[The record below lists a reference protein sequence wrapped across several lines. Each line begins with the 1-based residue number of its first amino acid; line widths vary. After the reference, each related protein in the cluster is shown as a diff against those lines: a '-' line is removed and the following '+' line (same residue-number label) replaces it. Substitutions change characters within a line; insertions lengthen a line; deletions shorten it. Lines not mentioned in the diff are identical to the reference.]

1 VTRPLAY
8 ITAGAALL
16 IALAAPLLIRSD
28 FWLGFLITILLYA
41 YMGMAW
47 NVLGGYGGQ
56 FSFGHAVFFGTGAY
70 ASSVLQIS
78 FGINPWIGL
87 VFAAIGGGAVAA
99 LIGTLSFRYGLRGS
113 YFALITLAFAE
124 VFRILANTAEFTG
137 GGVGLYIPLRIGAGN
152 LQFAS
157 KAGFYYLALALT
169 LASLAI
175 AWRLERS
182 RFGAWLMAVRENEDA
197 ARALGVDPFA
207 VKLRAI
213 IISGA
218 MTGIGGTFYAQYYLY
233 IDPGIA
239 YGPGISVEILLVPII
254 GGLGTLFGPL
264 LGAAVL
270 QIAGEAARRLM
281 GDAPGLNLIFYGVL
295 LVIMVRFLPDGLIGL
310 VRRLTRA
317 RRAAHA

>member
-1 VTRPLAY
+1 VTRLLAY
-8 ITAGAALL
+8 GLAGAALL

-78 FGINPWIGL
+78 LGINPWIGL

-137 GGVGLYIPLRIGAGN
+137 GGVGLYIPLRIGADN
-152 LQFAS
+152 MQFAS

-175 AWRLERS
+175 AWKLERA

-310 VRRLTRA
+310 VRRLLRA
-317 RRAAHA
+317 RRTAHA